1 MKNWIIRCVFL
12 LAMAIP
18 FAGSLFAQSDPKDK
32 ASADQAM
39 KAINKLI
46 GGDAISA
53 KDSAAIIA
61 NYKTASGGPGV
72 HYESQTTTTSSKTG
86 IRKDTMRIYFANSG
100 EGRVEMT
107 MPIPGAAANP
117 MIILGRAKSSGSSII
132 LYPASRTFALQ
143 RIDTSLL
150 NGNSNFQITKVG
162 NETVQG
168 YPCIHAKMVS
178 VYGSGSFKV
187 TTTTDLW
194 TSISVPGYSNYSRL
208 LHLQPTQI
216 GMMAAL
222 DKAGCMGYI
231 VKMQTTSANYN
242 MVSVLVKAE
251 EGRYSADLF
260 RIPSGYTE
268 SDENMFSHMM
278 PGAGRK

>member
-1 MKNWIIRCVFL
+1 MKNWAIRSAC
-12 LAMAIP
+12 LAAMGIAL
-18 FAGSLFAQSDPKDK
+18 AGSLSAQSDKDK
-32 ASADQAM
+32 TSADQAM
-39 KAINKLI
+39 KAINSLI

-61 NYKTASGGPGV
+61 NYKNATGGSGV
-72 HYESQTTTTSSKTG
+72 HYESQTTSTSSRTG
-86 IRKDTMRIYFANSG
+86 TRKDTMRIYFASSG

-107 MPIPGAAANP
+107 MPVPGAAANP
-117 MIILGRAKSSGSSII
+117 MIILGRAKSPGSSII
-132 LYPASRTFALQ
+132 LYPVSKTYALQ

-150 NGNSNFQITKVG
+150 RGNANYQISKVG

-168 YPCIHAKMVS
+168 YPCIHARMVS

-194 TSISVPGYSNYSRL
+194 TSTSVPGYSTYSKM

-231 VKMQTTSANYN
+231 VKMQTTSANHS

-251 EGRYSADLF
+251 EGRFSPDLF
-260 RIPSGYTE
+260 RIPSGYAQ
-268 SDENMFSHMM
+268 SDENMFQHMM
-278 PGAGRK
+278 PAAKKP